1 MKKAISVLLAVLM
14 ALSVLSVA
22 AFAADDDL
30 ILTGDALD
38 AAVAAAAAE
47 LSGASDNAKVT
58 VQSRVRQN
66 AVAAK
71 DLAKSFA
78 KYIFLNPNKVEGL
91 SDEIANTADYQ
102 VTVIEGGKKTVY
114 ISVDLREHPE
124 IANLDVFR
132 ATVKKLADRQN
143 AYVPAGE
150 EGDYDLMSYQHIA
163 GELAL
168 HVIVAA
174 AMSAMGKDES
184 DETLNS
190 SMVADLNKDES
201 RFPSQLI
208 EFIGKFLMDY
218 IIRTMNSI
226 IGYLFK

>member
-14 ALSVLSVA
+14 ALSALSVA

-47 LSGASDNAKVT
+47 LTGASDSAKVT

-91 SDEIANTADYQ
+91 SDEIAKDADYT
-102 VTVIEGGKKTVY
+102 VTVLEGGKKTVY

-132 ATVKKLADRQN
+132 ATVKKLADKQN
-143 AYVPAGE
+143 TYVPAGE

-168 HVIVAA
+168 HVIIAA

-184 DETLNS
+184 DDTLHS

>member
-47 LSGASDNAKVT
+47 LTGASDSAKVT

-71 DLAKSFA
+71 DLAKSFS

-91 SDEIANTADYQ
+91 SDEIAKDADYT
-102 VTVIEGGKKTVY
+102 VTVLEGGKKTVY

-132 ATVKKLADRQN
+132 ATVKKLADKQN
-143 AYVPAGE
+143 AFVPAGE

-168 HVIVAA
+168 HVIIAA

-184 DETLNS
+184 DDTLHS

>member
-1 MKKAISVLLAVLM
+1 MKKLISLM
-14 ALSVLSVA
+14 LSVLMLLSVLVIPGL
-22 AFAADDDL
+22 AADDDM
-30 ILTGDALD
+30 ILTGDVLD
-38 AAVAAAAAE
+38 AAVEAAAAE
-47 LSGASDNAKVT
+47 LAGVPEGASYR

-78 KYIFLNPNKVEGL
+78 SYIFLNPDKVEGL
-91 SDEIANTADYQ
+91 SDAIANDADYT
-102 VTVIEGGKKTVY
+102 VTVLENGKKTVY

-132 ATVKKLADRQN
+132 ATVKKLDAKQN
-143 AYVPAGE
+143 ESVPAGE
-150 EGDYDLMSYQHIA
+150 EGNYDLMSYQHIA

-184 DETLNS
+184 DETMNS
-190 SMVADLNKDES
+190 SVVANLNKDES
-201 RFPSQLI
+201 RFPGQLI

-218 IIRTMNSI
+218 VIRTLNSW
-226 IGYLFK
+226 IGYFFK